1 MRAAEQERDPFTE
14 LWGENEPTSVKPG
27 RVQGSAIMS
36 AAADRFPIEQDFHDL
51 KAVEGLGQQQVRDI
65 WANVGAFHL
74 NGWVHVLIALGAW
87 QQPQE
92 AICDRSDA
100 PWASAAR
107 RPSPADRRKAL
118 QRQCLGAE
126 YVSAQ

>member
-1 MRAAEQERDPFTE
+1 MRVVLVREQHGWLALFSTDVSLTAAEI
-14 LWGENEPTSVKPG
+14 L
-27 RVQGSAIMS
+27 S
-36 AAADRFPIEQDFHDL
+36 AAADRFRIEQDFHDL

-92 AICDRSDA
+92 AICDRSDVA
-100 PWASAAR
+100 VGQRGPAAIACGSAQGVAASVPGRGISAAWVRAR
-107 RPSPADRRKAL
+107 R
-118 QRQCLGAE
+118 
-126 YVSAQ
+126 